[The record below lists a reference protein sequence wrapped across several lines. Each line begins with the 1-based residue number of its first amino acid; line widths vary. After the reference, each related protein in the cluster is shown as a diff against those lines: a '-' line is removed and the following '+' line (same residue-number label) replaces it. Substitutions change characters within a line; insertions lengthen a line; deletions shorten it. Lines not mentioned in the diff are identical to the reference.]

1 MTNRHWL
8 KQEVP
13 QWVKE
18 DIITKEAGKT
28 LLSRYKKED
37 PIAYKEAFFL
47 LAVVCIVGGFF
58 LLGAGLWESLSQD
71 ERFMLAV
78 GPLVISFL
86 FLLLVVLFDKKI
98 PDAPIEK
105 EILPSDMM
113 ADGESYEKIS
123 DSETGEKE
131 AAEVGKKA
139 QILSHFMGQKKMV
152 SPGTFHH
159 RIPVCIREV
168 VAIFHGLCL
177 LGAFW
182 MVSDSFMLS
191 GDTYKGLALCSFLML
206 LMTWIANSAGLG
218 ILYMAASVGTF
229 YTAPQRGWP
238 EALAWIFMML
248 GLLML
253 GRMLHEKRDRAVVC
267 FSWVWAVGILLLIF
281 WSAGDMLWQT
291 LFFSLAASLTWMAGG
306 AFRQYGL
313 GAAALRFFGGIAVFA
328 VLLEGAYGAVWADI
342 SGSYVLWIL
351 FLLFLVVDAVLLARM
366 AVKKEWL
373 SVLAGLT
380 PFLMAAAALVAI
392 FERSG
397 ALPATMVSIYCAILA
412 IAVIARGIQMDRP
425 TQRWGGVFLLIGD
438 GAIRV
443 IDSALSFG
451 ERGVFFL
458 VTGLIAAAIC
468 YVLYLPARKKKKTQ
482 KKEIESEQP
491 EEEDIP

>member
-18 DIITKEAGKT
+18 EIITPQAGKT

-47 LAVVCIVGGFF
+47 LAVVCLLGGCF

-86 FLLLVVLFDKKI
+86 LMLLVVFLDKKI
-98 PDAPIEK
+98 PDDPIETDALSAASATD
-105 EILPSDMM
+105 EVL
-113 ADGESYEKIS
+113 SYEGIS

-131 AAEVGKKA
+131 AAALGKKA
-139 QILSHFMGQKKMV
+139 QLISLLAGKKKKV
-152 SPGTFHH
+152 SPGTWHH
-159 RIPVCIREV
+159 RVPVCIREAT
-168 VAIFHGLCL
+168 AIFHGLCL

-191 GDTYKGLALCSFLML
+191 GDTYTGLALCSFLL
-206 LMTWIANSAGLG
+206 LVMAWVTGSAGLG
-218 ILYMAASVGTF
+218 ILYMMASVGTF

-238 EALAWIFMML
+238 EIMAWVFMML
-248 GLLML
+248 GLVML
-253 GRMLHEKRDRAVVC
+253 GRMLREKRDRAVVC

-291 LFFSLAASLTWMAGG
+291 LFFSLAAALTWMAGG

-328 VLLEGAYGAVWADI
+328 VLLEGAYGAVWTDI
-342 SGSYVLWIL
+342 SGSYSLWIL
-351 FLLFLVVDAVLLARM
+351 FLLFLTADAVLLLRM
-366 AVKKEWL
+366 AMKKEWL

-380 PFLMAAAALVAI
+380 PFLMALAALVAI

-397 ALPATMVSIYCAILA
+397 ALPATMISIYCAILA
-412 IAVIARGIQMDRP
+412 IAVIARGVQMDRP

-451 ERGVFFL
+451 ERGAFFL
-458 VTGLIAAAIC
+458 GTGGIAAAIC
-468 YVLYLPARKKKKTQ
+468 YVLYLPSKKKKS
-482 KKEIESEQP
+482 KKAKEVPQP
-491 EEEDIP
+491 EEEEKT

>member
-18 DIITKEAGKT
+18 DIITKEAGKA
-28 LLSRYKKED
+28 LLARYRKED

-47 LAVVCIVGGFF
+47 LAVVCLVGGFF

-71 ERFMLAV
+71 ERFLLAM
-78 GPLVISFL
+78 GPLMISFL
-86 FLLLVVLFDKKI
+86 FLLAVVLFDKKI
-98 PDAPIEK
+98 PDAPVEK
-105 EILPSDMM
+105 EIRPSERM
-113 ADGESYEKIS
+113 AEDAYDRIS
-123 DSETGEKE
+123 DSETGTKE
-131 AAEVGKKA
+131 AADLGKKA
-139 QILSHFMGQKKMV
+139 QLFSHLVGQKKMV
-152 SPGTFHH
+152 PPGTYHH
-159 RIPVCIREV
+159 QIPVCIREV

-182 MVSDSFMLS
+182 MVSESFMLS
-191 GDTYKGLALCSFLML
+191 GDMYKGLALCSVLLL
-206 LMTWIANSAGLG
+206 LMTWVANSAGLG
-218 ILYMAASVGTF
+218 ILCMAASVGTF

-238 EALAWIFMML
+238 EAMAWIFMML
-248 GLLML
+248 GLFML

-328 VLLEGAYGAVWADI
+328 VLLEGAYGAVWTDI

-351 FLLFLVVDAVLLARM
+351 FLLFLAADAVLLARM
-366 AVKKEWL
+366 AMKKEWL

-380 PFLMAAAALVAI
+380 PFLMAAAALTAI

-412 IAVIARGIQMDRP
+412 LAVIARGIQMDRP

-438 GAIRV
+438 GAVRV

-451 ERGVFFL
+451 ERGAFFL
-458 VTGLIAAAIC
+458 VTGLLAAAVC
-468 YVLYLPARKKKKTQ
+468 YVLYLPSKRNKKPSQADTETEKQ
-482 KKEIESEQP
+482 
-491 EEEDIP
+491 EEEEEP